1 MGLSDAVPSDLAWTV
16 GDSGRRLSLERTP
29 RPPDAAA
36 WVGVE
41 TLELDVPARLTNG
54 QRAEGV
60 EHLKTRR
67 LALRAAILDTDPVR
81 LQAGLRGCVSASSGF
96 SELRVW
102 FANGAAWI
110 GGRMTLGHREAPFTI
125 RLAVEPRAP
134 GERRL
139 ALYLGDVRLY
149 GPLPLPAPLVG
160 GALAR
165 AIVAGCG
172 GRSPGVVTRE
182 GGLEVAPLDL
192 ALVPLLVLRGWR
204 MPDLSAAQ
212 WRGMAP
218 GGDGGMQLCFGEA
231 DQTAAPPS
239 AASASPGCQPYLEGE
254 RLPAALASAE
264 RALFAGDVR
273 AAEDAYRAHLAE
285 RPASRAAQTR
295 LVALAAPTGTA
306 VLDAGARALT
316 RAWPEWMPGWLYAA
330 LGAWQAGEREAAASA
345 FMRASAVAAARGESE
360 DARMAAEAA
369 AAVRDGAP
377 QAAPAAPVGPVPTPQ
392 GRTGEASAP
401 IPAPFAAIAR
411 ALMAGD
417 RASADAAIAEHLRD
431 DDAPARRGSL
441 HAEVA
446 EAVLAAGGGAALA
459 LATVAEVSL
468 AGSSLQ
474 GLELRAELAESE
486 GNAAEAA
493 RALGELIT
501 RAVAAGELTRAR
513 TFSDRQARLRAALD
527 AAAAIPRPIEASD
540 PGNVTARTE
549 AVYATAHDTQARSG
563 ALTELLRNFDHLSP
577 ERRRA
582 AYASFGRVAED
593 SGDLDHAEEAYWRGM
608 HVPLRDDDPPDQRAH
623 FLIAHA
629 RLLIARGN
637 DRAAAA
643 DLDEAL
649 RISPHAAPAL
659 AARAELAFRAH
670 AFALAREMYA
680 RLDGAPGASEAI
692 ARDTLV
698 RRRAMLARDAADD
711 AAAEAHFLELAAAHP
726 RHVEA
731 RQALAELA
739 IKRNDRTAAVQRLE
753 EVLRLLPLDQ
763 LDAMLDVRERLG
775 DLYAELGDWGA
786 VRHYQELILA
796 QDGDRVTALER
807 LIEALSRLELFE
819 EAADAC
825 ERLSRL
831 HPDPAKR
838 AEALHR
844 QGELLLGPLNDEPRA
859 FDAFL
864 KASDLAPGG
873 TPTALR
879 LVNGFWMRGR
889 FGDVAEVA
897 SELGRTG
904 ALARAPLVA
913 RLRAVLAAA
922 IAGHEPAPITP
933 AGIEDARE
941 QPRVV
946 AEALAEAARGLGAA
960 TPASLEP
967 AVKAI
972 TGSGGSEARAAL
984 ASLTGALTSLV
995 IDDPAAVGGGAA
1007 LALGWLADRRAEP
1020 ALARPLYAVAA
1031 FLEVGDG
1038 AASRHAELGPCP
1050 PPSPASM
1057 ALAGGNDHPGVG
1069 GTAAPL
1075 RRALGA
1081 LAHGLAG
1088 FGALGTRPAGSGG
1101 PAIAG
1106 ERSEAWHALATAMA
1120 APPLELI
1127 VAEEPGDTFPDV
1139 AARATR
1145 PGLITIPGASLESPD
1160 DELTFLVARAVD
1172 HLRGGLALVDAIT
1185 SREPREV
1192 EALLRGAA
1200 AALAGRTPPELPLA
1214 IAAASELGS
1223 PDRVA
1228 ALVGTAPRPRVAG
1241 DLLLAEEALVGWEG
1255 FRAAAALAS
1264 DRFALLACRSAL
1276 AALRALYRRH
1286 DDDALM
1292 PEQARR
1298 TAFLRS
1304 PRVRELVS
1312 YMTSA
1317 AYADATRDAARE

>member
-36 WVGVE
+36 WGGVE

-54 QRAEGV
+54 QRAESV

-102 FANGAAWI
+102 FANGAAWS
-110 GGRMTLGHREAPFTI
+110 GGRMTLGLREAPVTF
-125 RLAVEPRAP
+125 RLAGEPRAP

-254 RLPAALASAE
+254 RLPAALANRA

-273 AAEDAYRAHLAE
+273 AAEDAYRAHLAA
-285 RPASRAAQTR
+285 RPASRAAQPR

-377 QAAPAAPVGPVPTPQ
+377 QAAPAAPVGPVPAPQ

-401 IPAPFAAIAR
+401 IPAPFAAISGHQG
-411 ALMAGD
+411 AGD
-417 RASADAAIAEHLRD
+417 RASADAA
-431 DDAPARRGSL
+431 
-441 HAEVA
+441 VA

-549 AVYATAHDTQARSG
+549 AVYATAHDTQARSSSV
-563 ALTELLRNFDHLSP
+563 TELLRNFDHLSP

-582 AYASFGRVAED
+582 AFV
-593 SGDLDHAEEAYWRGM
+593 
-608 HVPLRDDDPPDQRAH
+608 
-623 FLIAHA
+623 
-629 RLLIARGN
+629 
-637 DRAAAA
+637 
-643 DLDEAL
+643 
-649 RISPHAAPAL
+649 
-659 AARAELAFRAH
+659 
-670 AFALAREMYA
+670 
-680 RLDGAPGASEAI
+680 
-692 ARDTLV
+692 
-698 RRRAMLARDAADD
+698 
-711 AAAEAHFLELAAAHP
+711 
-726 RHVEA
+726 
-731 RQALAELA
+731 
-739 IKRNDRTAAVQRLE
+739 
-753 EVLRLLPLDQ
+753 
-763 LDAMLDVRERLG
+763 
-775 DLYAELGDWGA
+775 
-786 VRHYQELILA
+786 
-796 QDGDRVTALER
+796 
-807 LIEALSRLELFE
+807 
-819 EAADAC
+819 
-825 ERLSRL
+825 
-831 HPDPAKR
+831 
-838 AEALHR
+838 
-844 QGELLLGPLNDEPRA
+844 
-859 FDAFL
+859 
-864 KASDLAPGG
+864 
-873 TPTALR
+873 
-879 LVNGFWMRGR
+879 
-889 FGDVAEVA
+889 
-897 SELGRTG
+897 
-904 ALARAPLVA
+904 
-913 RLRAVLAAA
+913 
-922 IAGHEPAPITP
+922 
-933 AGIEDARE
+933 
-941 QPRVV
+941 
-946 AEALAEAARGLGAA
+946 
-960 TPASLEP
+960 
-967 AVKAI
+967 
-972 TGSGGSEARAAL
+972 
-984 ASLTGALTSLV
+984 
-995 IDDPAAVGGGAA
+995 
-1007 LALGWLADRRAEP
+1007 
-1020 ALARPLYAVAA
+1020 
-1031 FLEVGDG
+1031 
-1038 AASRHAELGPCP
+1038 
-1050 PPSPASM
+1050 
-1057 ALAGGNDHPGVG
+1057 
-1069 GTAAPL
+1069 
-1075 RRALGA
+1075 
-1081 LAHGLAG
+1081 
-1088 FGALGTRPAGSGG
+1088 
-1101 PAIAG
+1101 
-1106 ERSEAWHALATAMA
+1106 
-1120 APPLELI
+1120 
-1127 VAEEPGDTFPDV
+1127 
-1139 AARATR
+1139 
-1145 PGLITIPGASLESPD
+1145 
-1160 DELTFLVARAVD
+1160 
-1172 HLRGGLALVDAIT
+1172 
-1185 SREPREV
+1185 
-1192 EALLRGAA
+1192 
-1200 AALAGRTPPELPLA
+1200 
-1214 IAAASELGS
+1214 
-1223 PDRVA
+1223 
-1228 ALVGTAPRPRVAG
+1228 
-1241 DLLLAEEALVGWEG
+1241 
-1255 FRAAAALAS
+1255 
-1264 DRFALLACRSAL
+1264 
-1276 AALRALYRRH
+1276 
-1286 DDDALM
+1286 
-1292 PEQARR
+1292 
-1298 TAFLRS
+1298 
-1304 PRVRELVS
+1304 
-1312 YMTSA
+1312 
-1317 AYADATRDAARE
+1317 